1 MTMVSIKTRNN
12 LKCSGQG
19 DRTLVFVHGFGCDQ
33 SMWRFV
39 VPAFEAN
46 YKIVLFDLV
55 GSGKSDRAAFDLKRY
70 ETLEGYAQDILDVA
84 ETLDLTHAILIG
96 HSVSAMLGILA
107 AIREPRRF
115 SHLILVAPSPRY
127 INDPPDYYGGFDRA
141 DIDEMLDLMD
151 KNYMGWASFLAPMVM
166 QNPDH
171 PELVQELEMSFCSTD
186 PLTARTFAQATFY
199 ADNRQDLAKV
209 PVPCLILQCAE
220 DAISPCEVGAY
231 MQTQLPDS
239 TLVALQATGHC
250 PHLSHP
256 EEVITVIRQYLEP
269 LQSLGHPASPHA

>member
-1 MTMVSIKTRNN
+1 MVSIETRNN

-39 VPAFEAN
+39 APAFESS
-46 YKIVLFDLV
+46 YKVVLFDLV
-55 GSGKSDRAAFDLKRY
+55 GSGRSDRTAFDLKRY
-70 ETLEGYAQDILDVA
+70 GTLEGYAQDILDVA
-84 ETLDLTHAILIG
+84 EVLDLTDAILIG

-151 KNYMGWASFLAPMVM
+151 KNYMGWASFLAPVIM
-166 QNPDH
+166 QNPEH
-171 PELVQELEMSFCSTD
+171 PELTQELETSFCSTD
-186 PLTARTFAQATFY
+186 PITARTFAKATFY
-199 ADNRQDLAKV
+199 ADNRQDLPKV

-220 DAISPCEVGAY
+220 DAIAPCEVGAY
-231 MQTQLPDS
+231 MHDQLPDS
-239 TLVALQATGHC
+239 TVVYLKATGHC

-256 EEVITVIRQYLEP
+256 EEIITVIRQYLEL
-269 LQSLGHPASPHA
+269 LQPAIARPSPHA

>member
-1 MTMVSIKTRNN
+1 MVSIETRNN

-39 VPAFEAN
+39 APAFESS
-46 YKIVLFDLV
+46 YKVVLFDLV
-55 GSGKSDRAAFDLKRY
+55 GSGRSDRTAFDLKRY
-70 ETLEGYAQDILDVA
+70 GTLEGYAQDILDVA
-84 ETLDLTHAILIG
+84 EVLDLTDAILIG

-151 KNYMGWASFLAPMVM
+151 KNYMGWASFLAPVVM
-166 QNPDH
+166 QNPEH
-171 PELVQELEMSFCSTD
+171 PELAQELETSFCSTD
-186 PLTARTFAQATFY
+186 PITARTFAQATFY
-199 ADNRQDLAKV
+199 ADNRQDLPKV

-220 DAISPCEVGAY
+220 DAIAPCEVGAY
-231 MQTQLPDS
+231 MHDHLPDS
-239 TLVALQATGHC
+239 TVVYLKATGHC

-256 EEVITVIRQYLEP
+256 EEIITVIRQYLEP
-269 LQSLGHPASPHA
+269 LQPAIARPVSPHA

>member
-1 MTMVSIKTRNN
+1 MVSIETRNN

-39 VPAFEAN
+39 APAFESS
-46 YKIVLFDLV
+46 YKVVLFDLV
-55 GSGKSDRAAFDLKRY
+55 GSGRSDRTAFDLKRY
-70 ETLEGYAQDILDVA
+70 GTLEGYAQDILDVA
-84 ETLDLTHAILIG
+84 EVLDLTDAILIG

-151 KNYMGWASFLAPMVM
+151 KNYMGWASFLAPLVM
-166 QNPDH
+166 QNPEH
-171 PELVQELEMSFCSTD
+171 PELTQELETSFCSTD
-186 PLTARTFAQATFY
+186 PITARTFAQATFY
-199 ADNRQDLAKV
+199 ADNRQDLPKV

-220 DAISPCEVGAY
+220 DAIAPCEVGAY
-231 MQTQLPDS
+231 MHDQLPDS
-239 TLVALQATGHC
+239 TVVYLKATGHC

-256 EEVITVIRQYLEP
+256 EEIITVIRQYLEL
-269 LQSLGHPASPHA
+269 LQPAIARPSPHA

>member
-1 MTMVSIKTRNN
+1 MVSIETRNN

-39 VPAFEAN
+39 VPDFEAN

-55 GSGKSDRAAFDLKRY
+55 GSGKSDRSAFDLKRY

-84 ETLDLTHAILIG
+84 EALDLTHAILIG

-199 ADNRQDLAKV
+199 ADNRRDLAKV

-220 DAISPCEVGAY
+220 DAIAPCEVGAY
-231 MQTQLPDS
+231 MQTHLPDS

-269 LQSLGHPASPHA
+269 LQSLGLPASPHA

>member
-1 MTMVSIKTRNN
+1 MVSIKTRNN

>member
-1 MTMVSIKTRNN
+1 MVSIKTRNN

-220 DAISPCEVGAY
+220 DAIAPCEVGAY

-256 EEVITVIRQYLEP
+256 EEVITVIRQYLES